1 MNDKIIA
8 ILKTFDNSDIKSFK
22 KFLESPFFSTG
33 RDLTKYYDC
42 IIKFLP
48 DYEVSKEKLLKK
60 YFGKIDNEDG
70 RQSKI
75 LRALN
80 SDLAKALDEY
90 IIASSL
96 RGKNFYSKY
105 LLIQGYSSRG
115 LYELGEKKTEEV
127 FSEEENMSASYIKK
141 MQLILLK
148 SFSINFKSTAHKNN
162 EIYGEIENQ
171 SEILLSFLFSFFLD
185 MLNSLNVN
193 SIIYNIQSKSEQLT
207 LLLNNINLDVFLEN
221 LRPDYPNYKKIKL
234 DIVLLSSIL
243 KNNKFES
250 YYAKLNEL
258 YFDVFD
264 SLDAST
270 KMHYFTYVLNYYSE
284 NTGKETI
291 PKKFEFI
298 KFALEK
304 GLFAAGGLKYF
315 HPSIFKVFMLA
326 GLYANELG
334 WTENFIIEYLE
345 KMNPDVKDNMRL
357 YSYAFLHHYKKEFL
371 KSIEFISAFKFENE
385 VFTYDMKVMLL
396 KNYYELAKTSGEY
409 LESLNYSLD
418 AFAHYIK
425 DNKRVSESYRTIGRK
440 FIAGM
445 KLLIKADFLSVTK
458 EEKIDMHFE
467 IEKFLEDSK
476 DAWLTDKLE
485 NLL

>member
-1 MNDKIIA
+1 MNDKIIS
-8 ILKTFDNSDIKSFK
+8 ILKTFDNSDIKRFK
-22 KFLESPFFSTG
+22 KFLNSPFFSTG

-42 IIKFLP
+42 IIKLHP
-48 DYEVSKEKLLKK
+48 DFEVSKEKLLKK
-60 YFGKIDNEDG
+60 YFGKLNDDDG

-90 IIASSL
+90 IIASSV

-115 LYELGEKKTEEV
+115 LYELGETKTEEI
-127 FSEEENMSASYIKK
+127 FSEEENISASYIKK

-148 SFSINFKSTAHKNN
+148 SFSINFKSIAHKNN
-162 EIYGEIENQ
+162 EIYGEIESQ

-193 SIIYNIQSKSEQLT
+193 SIIYNIQNKTEQLS
-207 LLLNNINLDVFLEN
+207 LLLNNINLEVFLAN

-234 DIVLLSSIL
+234 EIVLISSIL
-243 KNNKFES
+243 NNKNFDNM
-250 YYAKLNEL
+250 YTKLNEL
-258 YFDVFD
+258 YFDIFD
-264 SLDAST
+264 SLDAAT
-270 KMHYFTYVLNYYSE
+270 KMHYFTYVLNYYSA

-304 GLFAAGGLKYF
+304 GLFSTGGLKYF
-315 HPSIFKVFMLA
+315 HPSTYKVFMLA
-326 GLYANELG
+326 GLYAGELK
-334 WTENFIIEYLE
+334 WTENFINEYLE
-345 KMNPDVKDNMRL
+345 KMNPEVKENMRL
-357 YSYAFLHHYKKEFL
+357 YSFAFLNHYKKDYL

-396 KNYYELAKTSGEY
+396 KNYYELAKNSGEY

-425 DNKRVSESYRTIGRK
+425 DNKKVSESYKTIGRK

-445 KLLIKADFLSVTK
+445 KLLIKAEFLSLTK
-458 EEKIDMHFE
+458 EEKSDLHFE
-467 IEKFLEDSK
+467 IEKFLDDTK
-476 DAWLTDKLE
+476 DAWLAAKLE
-485 NLL
+485 ELL